1 MKYFTFLLFSL
12 CLVPCSLNAQALD
25 LSKGAELL
33 EEIPQEK
40 IFVHYNS
47 SLLFSGEYMY
57 YKLYNLQS
65 KTGDLSKTS
74 KVAYIELLG
83 EGGSTIFKH
92 KILLK
97 NGVGQ
102 GDFFIPT
109 TVPSGNYKLLGY
121 TNWMRNAGT
130 FFAGDVAIINPYL
143 GDQSAI
149 SADSE
154 GDSLLTRDNSGVKS
168 FKENSPAPV
177 KIIVENDLFGKRE
190 KVNLKLEGAPGNY
203 SLSVRKIDSINIP
216 QKFTS
221 EDFNQLFKN
230 ENQNRSRDSV
240 FAPEIRGSLISGRIV
255 PKTSDAKSKLAGKK
269 LAFSLPGEDY
279 IFKVA
284 TTNDDGKFYI
294 NLDDRYDTSG
304 ALMQI
309 LGEDA
314 ENWTI
319 QLDPL
324 PKINDPDLEFG
335 KFHITPEM
343 EEWILDRSV
352 QNQIENAYYSVK
364 PDTLKAL
371 EKKEP
376 FYVKQPTVYDLDAY
390 TRFET
395 IKETFV
401 EIIRFA
407 WIATSK
413 DESRI
418 VVRQP
423 QGATNYNL
431 PTLLIVD
438 GAMVQDHDLFI
449 NYPAKYVK
457 SINILRD
464 NFFYGSHIFAGIV
477 DVKTIEGDFD
487 EILNQDYIKK
497 VDLKLP
503 EPTKYY
509 FKQTYENQS
518 ADQLSRI
525 PDRRTQ
531 LLWAP
536 SVELD
541 LPAGDLDFY
550 TSDVPG
556 TFEVHLEGFTSTGKP
571 VSVKKYIKVTAGEV
585 R

>member
-1 MKYFTFLLFSL
+1 MKYLAFLLFSF
-12 CLVPCSLNAQALD
+12 CLLPCSFYAQALD
-25 LSKGAELL
+25 LSKGEDLL

-57 YKLYNLQS
+57 YKLYNLHAE
-65 KTGDLSKTS
+65 TGDLSKTS
-74 KVAYIELLG
+74 KVAYIELVSEG
-83 EGGSTIFKH
+83 ENTIFKH

-109 TVPSGNYKLLGY
+109 NLPSGNYKLLGY
-121 TNWMRNAGT
+121 TNWMRNSGS

-154 GDSLLTRDNSGVKS
+154 EDPLLFKNNSEVKS
-168 FKENSPAPV
+168 LEENLAAPV

-190 KVNLKLEGAPGNY
+190 KVDVKLEGAPGTY
-203 SLSVRKIDSINIP
+203 SLSVRKKDSINIP

-221 EDFNQLFKN
+221 EDFTQLFQK
-230 ENQNRSRDSV
+230 QSQSSSRDSV
-240 FAPEIRGSLISGRIV
+240 FVPEMRGNLISGRIV
-255 PKTSDAKSKLAGKK
+255 PTNSNAKIKLAGKK
-269 LAFSLPGEDY
+269 LAFSLPGEDFV
-279 IFKVA
+279 FKVA
-284 TTNDDGKFYI
+284 TTNNEGEFYI
-294 NLDDRYDTSG
+294 NLDDRHDTSE

-309 LGEDA
+309 LGEDS
-314 ENWTI
+314 ENWNI

-324 PKINDPDLEFG
+324 PKIKDPDLEFG
-335 KFHITPEM
+335 KFRITPEM

-371 EKKEP
+371 EKKEA

-401 EIIRFA
+401 EIIRYA
-407 WIATSK
+407 WVATNK
-413 DESRI
+413 GESRI

-431 PTLLIVD
+431 PTLLLVD

-464 NFFYGSHIFAGIV
+464 NIFLGSHIFAGIV
-477 DVKTIEGDFD
+477 DVKTIEGNFD
-487 EILNQDYIKK
+487 EILNQDHIKK

-518 ADQLSRI
+518 ANQLSRI
-525 PDRRTQ
+525 PDLRTQ
-531 LLWAP
+531 LFWKP
-536 SVELD
+536 SVELV
-541 LPAGDLDFY
+541 LPTEELDFY

-556 TFEVHLEGFTSTGKP
+556 TFEIHLEGFTSTGKP
-571 VSVKKYIKVTAGEV
+571 VSVKKEIKVNAVEV